1 MVVIRAGLVVSE
13 RHETPWAL
21 VWGLTYSTHIQI
33 KLLIAVACAVDFPI
47 HRCQR
52 DRGLVVGVGVG
63 GDVCQDLA
71 TAQVLRVLS
80 VRGHRGWSAQKG
92 EIKSSHLLESAQK
105 CDLLAVLWCAA
116 DVHAGGLQAAGHDI
130 I

>member
-1 MVVIRAGLVVSE
+1 MVVIWAGLVVSE

-21 VWGLTYSTHIQI
+21 VWRLIYSTHIQI
-33 KLLIAVACAVDFPI
+33 KLLAAVACAVNFPI
-47 HRCQR
+47 HRCRR
-52 DRGLVVGVGVG
+52 DRGLVVGVG

-71 TAQVLRVLS
+71 TAQVLQVLS

-105 CDLLAVLWCAA
+105 QDLLAMLWCAA